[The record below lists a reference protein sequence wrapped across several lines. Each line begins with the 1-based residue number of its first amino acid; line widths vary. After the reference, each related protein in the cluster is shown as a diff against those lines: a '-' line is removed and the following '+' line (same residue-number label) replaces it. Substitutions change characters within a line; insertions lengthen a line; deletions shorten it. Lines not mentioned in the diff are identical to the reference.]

1 MSGITKYELALLPA
15 WVSDGLDGVYV
26 SGLELSMEFWMPKE
40 DSTVTS
46 GPTALE
52 FGDRLDNGDSV
63 QVVGIVNPSSSSD
76 SIINEMILCDDAYT
90 LVLGANAVL
99 SAGVAITVAA
109 LLQ

>member
-1 MSGITKYELALLPA
+1 
-15 WVSDGLDGVYV
+15 
-26 SGLELSMEFWMPKE
+26 MPKE
-40 DSTVTS
+40 DSTVSS
-46 GPTALE
+46 GTPTALE

-99 SAGVAITVAA
+99 SAGVAMTVAA
-109 LLQ
+109 LL